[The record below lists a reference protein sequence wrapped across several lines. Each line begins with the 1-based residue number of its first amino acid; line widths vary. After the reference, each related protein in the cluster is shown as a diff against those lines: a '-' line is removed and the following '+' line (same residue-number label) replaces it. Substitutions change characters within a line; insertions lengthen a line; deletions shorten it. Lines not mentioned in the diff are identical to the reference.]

1 MKKYSIIEIISI
13 ISIISLFFSGFLKTI
28 VSPVFGYIDEC
39 ILIIYILIYVCNL
52 LIKKT
57 KTISKNSIILILNS
71 ILMVILGLIGN
82 YASDYQNVK
91 FAIIVDMFS
100 WLKFFFMF
108 AITYEVVKQE
118 RVNKYYEIA
127 KKLSIFF
134 VISGYIVYGRILIGK
149 LNMGSRYGIK
159 VFSLGG
165 HPSFACAFYAVII
178 SIFLHKY
185 NENKKW
191 IIFASILEILTLRSK
206 AFGFCLLV
214 ILLILFLRKKIN
226 LKKILIAAMGV
237 VVFIWERISYY
248 FLDTTASR
256 AVALIT
262 SCKILKKFFPIG
274 SGFATFGTVMSGAY
288 YSKAYYEFGLSSRWG
303 FTIKN
308 NSFIG
313 DGGLATIIGQFGFL
327 GILIFMMNIFII
339 FNILKKL
346 VKVYKGKI
354 TDIIALVGYIGISC
368 TNETFFNSDVS
379 VVFAIVLVI
388 LIKKYI
394 KEKGEVNKEEN
405 E

>member
-39 ILIIYILIYVCNL
+39 ILIIYILIYVSNL

-134 VISGYIVYGRILIGK
+134 VISGYIVYGLILIGK

-185 NENKKW
+185 NENKKTGNHLYEEMETS
-191 IIFASILEILTLRSK
+191 FDPSSSFSL
-206 AFGFCLLV
+206 CLLC
-214 ILLILFLRKKIN
+214 RKT
-226 LKKILIAAMGV
+226 G
-237 VVFIWERISYY
+237 RSGY
-248 FLDTTASR
+248 FCSIRPFFQFRRNFCSAS
-256 AVALIT
+256 
-262 SCKILKKFFPIG
+262 F
-274 SGFATFGTVMSGAY
+274 
-288 YSKAYYEFGLSSRWG
+288 
-303 FTIKN
+303 
-308 NSFIG
+308 
-313 DGGLATIIGQFGFL
+313 
-327 GILIFMMNIFII
+327 
-339 FNILKKL
+339 
-346 VKVYKGKI
+346 
-354 TDIIALVGYIGISC
+354 
-368 TNETFFNSDVS
+368 
-379 VVFAIVLVI
+379 
-388 LIKKYI
+388 
-394 KEKGEVNKEEN
+394 
-405 E
+405 